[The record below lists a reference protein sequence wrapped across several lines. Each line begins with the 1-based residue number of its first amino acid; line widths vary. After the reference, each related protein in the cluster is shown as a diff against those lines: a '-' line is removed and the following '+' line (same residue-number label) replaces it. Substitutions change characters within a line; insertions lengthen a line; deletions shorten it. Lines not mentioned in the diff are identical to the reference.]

1 MNDTPSRLPLNRTA
15 VLLLLVA
22 LAVIWFVPLGWR
34 HLLPSD
40 EGRYAEMA
48 REMFV
53 TGDWITP
60 RYNGYKYFE
69 KPPLQTWANALS
81 FAWFGLGEWQAR
93 LYTALTGFAGV
104 LVVGYTGARVFNTA
118 TGVFAALVLAVSPY
132 WNLMGHFNTL
142 DMGLSFWMELSLCA
156 LLLAQRPNLSG
167 GAARG
172 WMWVCWAAM
181 ALAVLS
187 KGLVG
192 LILPGAVLVLYT
204 LIARDWALWRRL
216 YLVSGLIVFFAIVTP
231 WFLLVQERNP
241 EFFNFFFVVQQFRRY
256 LTPEQNRPGAF
267 YYFVPVL
274 IIGFLPWLSV
284 ILQSLRRAL
293 QTPRQANG
301 FAPVLM
307 LLVWS
312 GFIFLFFSASHS
324 KLLSYTLPIAPAL
337 ALLIGL
343 YLPLVT
349 RERFHRHLTGY
360 AVFLVVAAFG
370 AIFLSRFG
378 DARTPN
384 ALYVEFRGWVFAA
397 LGVAFVLTLA
407 ALWINRKSRSG
418 VLGAAIAFGAGWLL
432 LGTIAGTGHDT
443 FGRLSSGAPLAP
455 AVRAALAKLP
465 PDTPFYSVG
474 VLDHTMPFYVQHTMT
489 MVEVTDELA
498 FGIHA
503 EPQKWVPTVADWVKR
518 WNADR
523 YALAL
528 IPVGRYDDLAA
539 QHVPMQVIARDARR
553 VIVEKPEPAAEP
565 AAGVPAAVGT
575 AAASAPASASEPVAA
590 QPAASAGSAASAAP
604 EAAPAPTASATS
616 AESTAPAAP
625 ASPAASQAQP

>member
-15 VLLLLVA
+15 VLLLLIA

-156 LLLAQRPNLSG
+156 LLLAQRPNLPG

-172 WMWVCWAAM
+172 WMWVCWGAM

-274 IIGFLPWLSV
+274 IVGFLPWLSV

-349 RERFHRHLTGY
+349 KERFHRHLAGY

-384 ALYVEFRGWVFAA
+384 ALYVEFRSWVFAA

-407 ALWINRKSRSG
+407 ALWINRKSRTG
-418 VLGAAIAFGAGWLL
+418 VLGAALAFGAGWLL

-474 VLDHTMPFYVQHTMT
+474 VLDHTMPFYVHHTMT

-498 FGIHA
+498 FGINA

-553 VIVEKPEPAAEP
+553 VIVEKPEPAAADAP
-565 AAGVPAAVGT
+565 GARTT
-575 AAASAPASASEPVAA
+575 AAAASASEPAAA
-590 QPAASAGSAASAAP
+590 QPAASAGSEGSAASAAP
-604 EAAPAPTASATS
+604 ATAP
-616 AESTAPAAP
+616 APAAP
-625 ASPAASQAQP
+625 AAPAPAASQAQP

>member
-1 MNDTPSRLPLNRTA
+1 MNDTPSRLPLNRT
-15 VLLLLVA
+15 VILLLLIAFA
-22 LAVIWFVPLGWR
+22 LIWFVPLGWR

-69 KPPLQTWANALS
+69 KPPLQTWANALT

-104 LVVGYTGARVFNTA
+104 LLVGFTGARVFNAA
-118 TGVFAALVLAVSPY
+118 TGFFAAVVLACSPY

-142 DMGLSFWMELSLCA
+142 DMALSFWMELALCA
-156 LLLAQRPNLSG
+156 LLLAQRPNLPG
-167 GAARG
+167 RAVRG
-172 WMWVCWAAM
+172 WMWACWAAM

-192 LILPGAVLVLYT
+192 LILPGAALVLYT
-204 LIARDWALWRRL
+204 LIARDWAIWKRL

-231 WFLLVQERNP
+231 WFVLVQDRNP
-241 EFFNFFFVVQQFRRY
+241 EFFNFFFIVQQFRRY

-274 IIGFLPWLSV
+274 LVGFLPWLSFSV
-284 ILQSLRRAL
+284 QSMRRAL
-293 QTPRQANG
+293 KTPRQANG
-301 FAPVLM
+301 FAPVIL

-312 GFIFLFFSASHS
+312 VFIFLFFSASHS

-337 ALLIGL
+337 ALLIGM
-343 YLPLVT
+343 YLPLIT
-349 RERFHRHLTGY
+349 QAQFHRHLAGY

-370 AIFLSRFG
+370 AVFLGRFG
-378 DARTPN
+378 DARNPT
-384 ALYVEFRGWVFAA
+384 ALYVEFRTWVFAA
-397 LGVAFVLTLA
+397 LAVALVLTLA
-407 ALWINRKSRSG
+407 AMWINRNSRAG
-418 VLGAAIAFGAGWLL
+418 IVGATAAFGAAWLL
-432 LGTIAGTGHDT
+432 LGTIAGTGHDV

-474 VLDHTMPFYVQHTMT
+474 VLDHTLPFYVGHTMI
-489 MVEVTDELA
+489 MVEHADELT
-498 FGIHA
+498 FGVSV
-503 EPQKWVPTVADWVKR
+503 EPQKWVPTVAQWVTR
-518 WNADR
+518 WKADR

-528 IPVGRYDDLAA
+528 LPPDRYADLAA
-539 QHVPMQVIARDARR
+539 QHLPMQVVARDARR
-553 VIVEKPEPAAEP
+553 VIVEKPLDDTPGAENPANEQP
-565 AAGVPAAVGT
+565 AAG
-575 AAASAPASASEPVAA
+575 
-590 QPAASAGSAASAAP
+590 QPANAASAASAAAH
-604 EAAPAPTASATS
+604 AATPS
-616 AESTAPAAP
+616 
-625 ASPAASQAQP
+625 AASEPALAQPGATHPG